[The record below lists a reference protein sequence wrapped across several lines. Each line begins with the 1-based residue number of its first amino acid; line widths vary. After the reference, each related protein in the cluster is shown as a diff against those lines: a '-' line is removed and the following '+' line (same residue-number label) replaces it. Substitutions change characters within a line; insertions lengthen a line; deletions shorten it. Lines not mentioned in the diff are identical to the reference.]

1 MLFSSISFLYY
12 FFAILLVVYFIVP
25 KNKGKNV
32 VLFIAS
38 LLFYAYGEPKVIWL
52 LLVSCVVSYYAGI
65 FMEKFPKYRKALLLL
80 AILVEFGFLVYY

>member
-32 VLFIAS
+32 VLFVAS

-52 LLVSCVVSYYAGI
+52 LLVSCIVSYYAGL
-65 FMEKFPKYRKALLLL
+65 FMEKFPK
-80 AILVEFGFLVYY
+80 